1 MRRRTFLNT
10 TSKAGIGVSLGMNT
24 ISSFAS
30 PQKIIREPLWIW
42 GWAAR
47 FAGLVLTELVVD
59 NVANYIKEWWS
70 PEEEEKEKIRKE
82 VASVN
87 NVLIQNNYNIN
98 QCNIYRYDKYETD
111 FYYHV
116 PKTPSAIQRESTDYY
131 TPFFSKKNKDV
142 GCAAELRSPEFI
154 CMTLISEMY
163 KKDYS
168 AQIIKEIV
176 MPRKI
181 LGREYLMSGGSD
193 GGASIYYTD
202 NGKIAISYEV
212 STDNLVTANVS
223 YLPNNPID
231 HSNDI
236 RHKPVKENFKN
247 IKID

>member
-10 TSKAGIGVSLGMNT
+10 TSKAGMGIYLGLDT
-24 ISSFAS
+24 VSSFAS
-30 PQKIIREPLWIW
+30 QQKNINQPLWVW

-59 NVANYIKEWWS
+59 TVADYIKDWWS
-70 PEEEEKEKIRKE
+70 SEEEEKEKVTRE
-82 VASVN
+82 VANVN
-87 NVLIQNNYNIN
+87 NILIQNNYNIN
-98 QCNIYRYDKYETD
+98 QCNIYRYDKHETD

-116 PKTPSAIQRESTDYY
+116 PKTPSVIQRENTDYY

-163 KKDYS
+163 KKDYNEEL
-168 AQIIKEIV
+168 IKEVV
-176 MPRKI
+176 MPRKV
-181 LGREYLMSGGSD
+181 LGRDYLVSGGSD
-193 GGASIYYTD
+193 AGASIYYTD

-212 STDNLVTANVS
+212 SAANLVTANVS
-223 YLPNNPID
+223 YAPNNPIY

-236 RHKPVKENFKN
+236 RYKPVKEVFKN
-247 IKID
+247 VKI